1 MQENLMM
8 YEKYKKTSV
17 ETSSPGKLLLMLYD
31 GAIKSVEAA
40 IDDIDE
46 QRIAGAHSHIIKAQD
61 IVLELRNTLNMEYSI
76 AESLWQLYDYLYAQ
90 LVEANLHKDRQQL
103 EQVLSFLTELRQTWQ
118 EALRQ
123 AGTTST
129 MREQMRFVNI
139 TG

>member
-31 GAIKSVEAA
+31 GAINRVEAA
-40 IDDIDE
+40 MADIGE
-46 QRIAGAHSHIIKAQD
+46 QRIAEAHGHIVKAQD

-76 AESLWQLYDYLYAQ
+76 AESLWQLYDFLYTQ
-90 LVEANLHKDRQQL
+90 LVEANIHKDRQQL
-103 EQVLSFLTELRQTWQ
+103 EQVLSFLTELRETWQ

-123 AGTTST
+123 AGPTSA